1 MLSFAVLLFPLSPSA
16 VILECRCL
24 SCAISPC
31 ALIKKGPP
39 NTAASPQFPKTY
51 TSTPYK
57 FLKNIKQKTPHQ
69 RGFKSTLQ
77 KAGMR
82 PTTIYSL
89 SAELGAN
96 TIDPYELNCRV
107 RNGNGCGLVGIII
120 SLIPASCKR
129 TNFKR
134 NLSIATGS
142 FHRWKPSRRD

>member
-1 MLSFAVLLFPLSPSA
+1 MAFYTN
-16 VILECRCL
+16 
-24 SCAISPC
+24 
-31 ALIKKGPP
+31 KKPRVSGVS
-39 NTAASPQFPKTY
+39 NH
-51 TSTPYK
+51 
-57 FLKNIKQKTPHQ
+57 LKQKA
-69 RGFKSTLQ
+69 R
-77 KAGMR
+77 MR

-120 SLIPASCKR
+120 SLILASCKR

-142 FHRWKPSRRD
+142 FTVGNLLAGISGSSISSNVR